1 VRVLNDQW
9 KCKKGTLFS
18 MFSII
23 GLYVSL
29 EIIIILFFQANGI
42 VGFDGLN
49 FIFLVI
55 FGKLRVNV

>member
-1 VRVLNDQW
+1 MR
-9 KCKKGTLFS
+9 TLFS

-42 VGFDGLN
+42 VGFDG
-49 FIFLVI
+49 
-55 FGKLRVNV
+55 

>member
-1 VRVLNDQW
+1 MINGNV
-9 KCKKGTLFS
+9 KKGTLFS

-23 GLYVSL
+23 GLYRVVSL
-29 EIIIILFFQANGI
+29 EIIIILFVQANGI
-42 VGFDGLN
+42 GGFDGLN